1 MKKSFLII
9 PLLLAFN
16 FLSFGQSTP
25 IKDNDVEFSVY
36 KEYDKNG
43 NLIRYDSSR
52 VEKGHRLKRHFQFN
66 FLADSLPFKSFKI
79 DSLLSHKNAFLF
91 KDKGLIDSL
100 IQHKITPE
108 MSIFKIDSLREIL
121 PRNFFYFQDK
131 YNEKNVDS
139 ILDRHFDRMEKL
151 FEQFFEKNDRTERR
165 KKTL

>member
-16 FLSFGQSTP
+16 FLSFGQSTL

-108 MSIFKIDSLREIL
+108 MWFFKIDSLREVL

>member
-1 MKKSFLII
+1 
-9 PLLLAFN
+9 
-16 FLSFGQSTP
+16 
-25 IKDNDVEFSVY
+25 
-36 KEYDKNG
+36 
-43 NLIRYDSSR
+43 
-52 VEKGHRLKRHFQFN
+52 
-66 FLADSLPFKSFKI
+66 
-79 DSLLSHKNAFLF
+79 
-91 KDKGLIDSL
+91 
-100 IQHKITPE
+100 

>member
-52 VEKGHRLKRHFQFN
+52 VEKGHRLKRYFQFN

-79 DSLLSHKNAFLF
+79 DSLLSH
-91 KDKGLIDSL
+91 
-100 IQHKITPE
+100 
-108 MSIFKIDSLREIL
+108 
-121 PRNFFYFQDK
+121 
-131 YNEKNVDS
+131 
-139 ILDRHFDRMEKL
+139 
-151 FEQFFEKNDRTERR
+151 
-165 KKTL
+165 

>member
-100 IQHKITPE
+100 IQYKITPE
-108 MSIFKIDSLREIL
+108 MSIFKIDSLREVL
-121 PRNFFYFQDK
+121 PRNFFYIQDK